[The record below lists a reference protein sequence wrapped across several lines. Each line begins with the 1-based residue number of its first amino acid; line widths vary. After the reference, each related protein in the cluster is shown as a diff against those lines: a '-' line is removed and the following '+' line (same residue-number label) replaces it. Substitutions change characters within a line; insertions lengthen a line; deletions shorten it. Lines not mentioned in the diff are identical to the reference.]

1 MVHRTM
7 QAMYYNVTKRR
18 VHETIVDGN
27 RNKYYIFL
35 CVCSRACGRGHAWA
49 CVRPSVRPSVRV
61 CVCVCVWFD
70 GCGCTSAGVCLRACK
85 LTYPV
90 CASKSHIVCVPSGST
105 IFFDISQTMRFS
117 KKKVTEYKMCA
128 FVASTRLI
136 RNISHSKKKSA
147 RYFHKCEK
155 FSCKVLSFL
164 SDFN

>member
-1 MVHRTM
+1 MGIEISIT
-7 QAMYYNVTKRR
+7 Y
-18 VHETIVDGN
+18 
-27 RNKYYIFL
+27 F
-35 CVCSRACGRGHAWA
+35 CVCVRARVGEGTRERAS
-49 CVRPSVRPSVRV
+49 VRPSVRPSVCVCV